1 MEEDKIV
8 ETSAGNQVENT
19 VGIANPPATGVETTA
34 EATEKKKEEDEEE
47 GSWIGGLLMLAVI
60 AGAIWALVHFN
71 PSKEDHF
78 EAIGESIADSYV
90 EAAMNGYSL
99 NLNTLSRIKY
109 GSIGICSWTYVKRGG
124 KFEIASVGACGYV
137 LSLVE

>member
-1 MEEDKIV
+1 MEESKII
-8 ETSAGNQVENT
+8 ETSAETQAENT
-19 VGIANPPATGVETTA
+19 AEIANSPNTGA
-34 EATEKKKEEDEEE
+34 EAAENKKDEDEEE
-47 GSWIGGLLMLAVI
+47 GSWIGSLLMLAVI

-99 NLNTLSRIKY
+99 DISTLSRLKY

-137 LSLVE
+137 LSLAE

>member
-8 ETSAGNQVENT
+8 GTTAGTQVENT
-19 VGIANPPATGVETTA
+19 AEIANSQPVSTETATKDA
-34 EATEKKKEEDEEE
+34 EKEKEDDEEG

-71 PSKEDHF
+71 PSKEEHF
-78 EAIGESIADSYV
+78 EAIGESVADSYM

-99 NLNTLSRIKY
+99 DLSSLSRLKY
-109 GSIGICSWTYVKRGG
+109 GSIGICSWTYIKHGG

-137 LSLVE
+137 LSLTE

>member
-1 MEEDKIV
+1 MEESKII
-8 ETSAGNQVENT
+8 ETSAETQAKNT
-19 VGIANPPATGVETTA
+19 TEIANSPNTGA
-34 EATEKKKEEDEEE
+34 EAAEKKKDEDEEE
-47 GSWIGGLLMLAVI
+47 GSWTGGLLMLAVI

-99 NLNTLSRIKY
+99 DISTLSRLKY

-137 LSLVE
+137 LSLAE